1 MDRKISINEIYDT
14 RTSERFRRVEKSTRW
29 NIIWISVE
37 SFNVKINSFFF
48 FTKSL
53 FIKFKIIISFNTKF
67 FVSKWNVNKCQRNVC
82 SNEISS
88 NKLVESFI
96 YIYIYLLRCWY
107 SKLSSVWHLI
117 NVQYVQKQHSNLS
130 YPTYTIKCINNDLKK
145 KKIYNA
151 KN

>member
-53 FIKFKIIISFNTKF
+53 FIKFKIIISFNTN
-67 FVSKWNVNKCQRNVC
+67 FVSKWNVNKYQRNVC